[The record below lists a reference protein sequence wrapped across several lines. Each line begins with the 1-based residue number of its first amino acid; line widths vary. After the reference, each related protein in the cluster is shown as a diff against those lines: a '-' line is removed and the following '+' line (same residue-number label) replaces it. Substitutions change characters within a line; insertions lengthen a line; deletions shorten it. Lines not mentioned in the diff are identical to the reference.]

1 MEAQK
6 PIKKYFI
13 LQPLLLASMV
23 VLGILLG
30 KRMEDSSTPPTKA
43 KLQNNNTIEKSNN
56 AVEEASRFIEARFL
70 DSVDISKLND
80 LAIKNM
86 VKELDPY
93 SSYLPADK
101 IIEFPFTNF
110 QDAYGFN
117 LVQINNQWIVD
128 KITPETD
135 AWFSKLEVGDQ
146 LLKLNNSSIN
156 ASAVTRW
163 N

>member
-80 LAIKNM
+80 LAC
-86 VKELDPY
+86 
-93 SSYLPADK
+93 
-101 IIEFPFTNF
+101 
-110 QDAYGFN
+110 
-117 LVQINNQWIVD
+117 
-128 KITPETD
+128 
-135 AWFSKLEVGDQ
+135 
-146 LLKLNNSSIN
+146 LLYTSRC
-156 ASAVTRW
+156 V
-163 N
+163 